1 MENNVIKISDV
12 ILNYIS
18 GDWGDDKPTEDNI
31 VKVACVRGAD
41 INDVNASKFDTIPIR
56 YISNNVLLRK
66 CLPAGSIIIE
76 KSGGTNTQSTGRVA
90 YISKE
95 CKEAHKSIICS
106 NFCVAFTVKPE
117 WEARYI
123 YNYLQYIYNTGAFF
137 NYEGKTSGIHNLQ
150 VEQAFAAI
158 PIKRISKEEQKRVA
172 SILATLD
179 RKIAL
184 NRQINQNLPDRS
196 SIKATTRCAA

>member
-1 MENNVIKISDV
+1 MSEQLHILDV
-12 ILNYIS
+12 ILDYIS
-18 GDWGDDKPTEDNI
+18 GDWGDEKPTEENS

-41 INDVNASKFDTIPIR
+41 INDVNASRFGSIPKR
-56 YISNNVLLRK
+56 YISEEALQRK
-66 CLPAGSIIIE
+66 CLPIGSIIIE

-95 CKEAHKSIICS
+95 CKEANEKIICS

-117 WEARYI
+117 WDARYI
-123 YNYLQYIYNTGAFF
+123 YNYLQYIYTIGAFF

-158 PIKRISKEEQKRVA
+158 PIDYIPKKAQKKA
-172 SILATLD
+172 ANIFATLD
-179 RKIAL
+179 KKIAL

-196 SIKATTRCAA
+196 SITVTTRCAAW

>member
-1 MENNVIKISDV
+1 MNEQLHISDV
-12 ILNYIS
+12 ILDYIS
-18 GDWGDDKPTEDNI
+18 GDWGDDKPTEENT

-41 INDVNASKFDTIPIR
+41 INDVNASKFDTIPTR
-56 YISNNVLLRK
+56 YISAGALQRK
-66 CLPAGSIIIE
+66 CLPVGSIIIE

-95 CKEAHKSIICS
+95 CKEANENIICS

-117 WEARYI
+117 WEAQYI
-123 YNYLQYIYNTGAFF
+123 YNYLQYIYTTGAFF
-137 NYEGKTSGIHNLQ
+137 NFEGKTSGIHNLQ

-158 PIKRISKEEQKRVA
+158 PIRRISKKAQKKA
-172 SILATLD
+172 ATIIATLD

-184 NRQINQNLPDRS
+184 NRQINQNLPDHS
-196 SIKATTRCAA
+196 LAMAAVRCAA